1 MARIPWPGAC
11 AIRASTCAIRA
22 PTCAI
27 RGKVCAILAID
38 GDFFYLCDCM
48 TDY

>member
-1 MARIPWPGAC
+1 MARILWPGAC
-11 AIRASTCAIRA
+11 AIRAPTCAIRG

-38 GDFFYLCDCM
+38 GDFFIFV
-48 TDY
+48 TV